1 MKGRAGSRFRDSEGS
16 RGSDPKPDKIVP
28 VQIVLNGQTQ
38 LLEPG
43 TTLAGLVASLE
54 LGGRRMAVEINEEV
68 IPRSEY
74 ADLVLGDGDRVEI
87 VHAVGG
93 G

>member
-1 MKGRAGSRFRDSEGS
+1 MR
-16 RGSDPKPDKIVP
+16 
-28 VQIVLNGQTQ
+28 IVLNGEAR
-38 LLEPG
+38 LLEAG
-43 TTLAGLVASLE
+43 ATLAALVASLD
-54 LGGRRMAVEINEEV
+54 LGGRRTAVEVNEEV

-74 ADLVLGDGDRVEI
+74 AAHVLADGDRVEI

>member
-1 MKGRAGSRFRDSEGS
+1 MR
-16 RGSDPKPDKIVP
+16 
-28 VQIVLNGQTQ
+28 IVLNGEART
-38 LLEPG
+38 LEPG
-43 TTLAGLVASLE
+43 TTLAGLVASLD
-54 LGGRRMAVEINEEV
+54 LGARRTAVEINEEV

-74 ADLVLGDGDRVEI
+74 ADFVLGEGDRVEI

>member
-1 MKGRAGSRFRDSEGS
+1 M
-16 RGSDPKPDKIVP
+16 
-28 VQIVLNGQTQ
+28 QIVLNGETRT
-38 LLEPG
+38 LEPG
-43 TTLAGLVASLE
+43 TTLAALVASLD
-54 LGGRRMAVEINEEV
+54 LGGRRMAVEVNEEV

-74 ADLVLGDGDRVEI
+74 ADHVLGDGDRLEI

>member
-1 MKGRAGSRFRDSEGS
+1 M
-16 RGSDPKPDKIVP
+16 
-28 VQIVLNGQTQ
+28 QIVLNGQNRM
-38 LLEPG
+38 LETG
-43 TTLAGLVASLE
+43 ATVAALVADLD

-68 IPRSEY
+68 VPRSEY
-74 ADLVLGDGDRVEI
+74 AERVLGDGDRVEI

>member
-1 MKGRAGSRFRDSEGS
+1 MR
-16 RGSDPKPDKIVP
+16 
-28 VQIVLNGQTQ
+28 IVLNGQP
-38 LLEPG
+38 LRLEPG
-43 TTLAGLVASLE
+43 TTLAGLVASLD

-74 ADLVLGDGDRVEI
+74 PEHVLGEGDRVEI

>member
-1 MKGRAGSRFRDSEGS
+1 M
-16 RGSDPKPDKIVP
+16 
-28 VQIVLNGQTQ
+28 QIVLNGHPRA
-38 LLEPG
+38 LEPG
-43 TTLAGLVASLE
+43 TTLADLVASLD

-68 IPRSEY
+68 IPRSEH
-74 ADLVLGDGDRVEI
+74 ADRVLGDGDRVEI

>member
-1 MKGRAGSRFRDSEGS
+1 MKCPGQARNRIRSA
-16 RGSDPKPDKIVP
+16 V
-28 VQIVLNGQTQ
+28 VQIVLNGQIRMI
-38 LLEPG
+38 EPA
-43 TTLAGLVASLE
+43 TTLAALVATLD

-68 IPRSEY
+68 VPRSEY
-74 ADLVLGDGDRVEI
+74 ADLVLGEGDRVEI

>member
-1 MKGRAGSRFRDSEGS
+1 M
-16 RGSDPKPDKIVP
+16 I
-28 VQIVLNGQTQ
+28 
-38 LLEPG
+38 EPG
-43 TTLAGLVASLE
+43 TTLAALVASLD

-68 IPRSEY
+68 IPRSEH
-74 ADLVLGDGDRVEI
+74 AGLVLGEGDCVEI

>member
-1 MKGRAGSRFRDSEGS
+1 MEAC
-16 RGSDPKPDKIVP
+16 KIAA
-28 VQIVLNGQTQ
+28 VQILLNGESRP
-38 LLEPG
+38 LEPG
-43 TTLAGLVASLE
+43 TTVAALVARLD
-54 LGGRRMAVEINEEV
+54 LGGQRMAVEVNEEV

-74 ADLVLGDGDRVEI
+74 AGRVLGDGDRVEI

>member
-1 MKGRAGSRFRDSEGS
+1 MTA
-16 RGSDPKPDKIVP
+16 
-28 VQIVLNGQTQ
+28 VQIVLNGQTRT
-38 LLEPG
+38 LEPG

-54 LGGRRMAVEINEEV
+54 LGRRRMAVEINEEV

-74 ADLVLGDGDRVEI
+74 PAHVLDEGDRVEI

>member
-1 MKGRAGSRFRDSEGS
+1 M
-16 RGSDPKPDKIVP
+16 
-28 VQIVLNGQTQ
+28 QIVLNGQIRR
-38 LLEPG
+38 LEPG
-43 TTLAGLVASLE
+43 TTLAALVASLD

-74 ADLVLGDGDRVEI
+74 ADLVLSEGDRVEI

>member
-1 MKGRAGSRFRDSEGS
+1 MTA
-16 RGSDPKPDKIVP
+16 
-28 VQIVLNGQTQ
+28 VQIVLNGQDRT
-38 LLEPG
+38 LEPG
-43 TTLAGLVASLE
+43 TTLADLVASLE

-74 ADLVLGDGDRVEI
+74 PTYILGEGDRVEI

>member
-1 MKGRAGSRFRDSEGS
+1 M
-16 RGSDPKPDKIVP
+16 
-28 VQIVLNGQTQ
+28 QIVLNGHPRR
-38 LLEPG
+38 LETG
-43 TTLAGLVASLE
+43 TTLAGLVASLD

-68 IPRSEY
+68 IPLSEY
-74 ADLVLGDGDRVEI
+74 ADHVLGDGDRVEI

>member
-1 MKGRAGSRFRDSEGS
+1 MR
-16 RGSDPKPDKIVP
+16 
-28 VQIVLNGQTQ
+28 IVLNGQSRI
-38 LLEPG
+38 LEPG
-43 TTLAGLVASLE
+43 TTLGALVARLD
-54 LGGRRMAVEINEEV
+54 LGGRRMAVEVNEEV

-74 ADLVLGDGDRVEI
+74 AGRVLGDGDRVEI

>member
-1 MKGRAGSRFRDSEGS
+1 MTA
-16 RGSDPKPDKIVP
+16 
-28 VQIVLNGQTQ
+28 VQIVLNGETRI
-38 LLEPG
+38 LETG
-43 TTLAGLVASLE
+43 TTLAGLVATLE

-74 ADLVLGDGDRVEI
+74 PTWVLDEGDRVEI

>member
-1 MKGRAGSRFRDSEGS
+1 M
-16 RGSDPKPDKIVP
+16 
-28 VQIVLNGQTQ
+28 QIILNGQTRM
-38 LLEPG
+38 LEPG
-43 TTLAGLVASLE
+43 ATLAALVAHLE

-74 ADLVLGDGDRVEI
+74 AEFVLGEGDRVEI

>member
-1 MKGRAGSRFRDSEGS
+1 MR
-16 RGSDPKPDKIVP
+16 
-28 VQIVLNGQTQ
+28 IVLNGEARS
-38 LLEPG
+38 LEPG
-43 TTLAGLVASLE
+43 ATLADLVASLD
-54 LGGRRMAVEINEEV
+54 LGGRRMAVEVNEEV

-74 ADLVLGDGDRVEI
+74 AGHVLGDGDRVEI

>member
-1 MKGRAGSRFRDSEGS
+1 MKASTGYVRQPSGAALPGS
-16 RGSDPKPDKIVP
+16 KPDEIAP
-28 VQIVLNGQTQ
+28 VRIVLNGQTRT
-38 LLEPG
+38 LEPG
-43 TTLAGLVASLE
+43 ATLAALVASLD

-68 IPRSEY
+68 IPRSEH
-74 ADLVLGDGDRVEI
+74 ADRVLAEGDRVEI

>member
-1 MKGRAGSRFRDSEGS
+1 MR
-16 RGSDPKPDKIVP
+16 
-28 VQIVLNGQTQ
+28 IVLNGQSRI
-38 LLEPG
+38 LEPG
-43 TTLAGLVASLE
+43 TTLAALVARLD
-54 LGGRRMAVEINEEV
+54 LGGRRTAVEINEEV

-74 ADLVLGDGDRVEI
+74 AGRVLGDGDRVEI

>member
-1 MKGRAGSRFRDSEGS
+1 MR
-16 RGSDPKPDKIVP
+16 
-28 VQIVLNGQTQ
+28 IVLNGQSRI
-38 LLEPG
+38 LEPG
-43 TTLAGLVASLE
+43 TTLAALVARLD

-74 ADLVLGDGDRVEI
+74 AGRVLGDGDRVEI

>member
-1 MKGRAGSRFRDSEGS
+1 MKGGAGSGAGTR
-16 RGSDPKPDKIVP
+16 RGRSSDPKPDKIVP
-28 VQIVLNGQTQ
+28 VQIVLNGQTR

-68 IPRSEY
+68 IPRSGY

>member
-1 MKGRAGSRFRDSEGS
+1 MDKAGA

-28 VQIVLNGQTQ
+28 VQIVFNGQTR

-43 TTLAGLVASLE
+43 TTLAGFVASLE

>member
-1 MKGRAGSRFRDSEGS
+1 M
-16 RGSDPKPDKIVP
+16 
-28 VQIVLNGQTQ
+28 QIVLNGHPRR
-38 LLEPG
+38 LEPG
-43 TTLAGLVASLE
+43 TTLAGLVASLD

-68 IPRSEY
+68 IPRSEHAEY
-74 ADLVLGDGDRVEI
+74 VLGDGDRVEI

>member
-1 MKGRAGSRFRDSEGS
+1 MR
-16 RGSDPKPDKIVP
+16 I
-28 VQIVLNGQTQ
+28 ILNG
-38 LLEPG
+38 EPRMLQSG
-43 TTLAGLVASLE
+43 TTLAALVASLD
-54 LGGRRMAVEINEEV
+54 LGDRRMAVEINEEV

-74 ADLVLGDGDRVEI
+74 AGMVLGDGDRVEI

>member
-1 MKGRAGSRFRDSEGS
+1 MR
-16 RGSDPKPDKIVP
+16 
-28 VQIVLNGQTQ
+28 IVLNGENRMI
-38 LLEPG
+38 EPG
-43 TTLAGLVASLE
+43 TTLAALVARLD
-54 LGGRRMAVEINEEV
+54 LGGQRMAVEVNEEV

-74 ADLVLGDGDRVEI
+74 ARCALAEGDRVEI

>member
-1 MKGRAGSRFRDSEGS
+1 M
-16 RGSDPKPDKIVP
+16 P
-28 VQIVLNGQTQ
+28 VQIILNGQTR

-54 LGGRRMAVEINEEV
+54 LGGKRMAVEINEEV

-74 ADLVLGDGDRVEI
+74 ADLVLGDGDCVEI

>member
-1 MKGRAGSRFRDSEGS
+1 MR
-16 RGSDPKPDKIVP
+16 
-28 VQIVLNGQTQ
+28 IVLNGEARG
-38 LLEPG
+38 LEPG
-43 TTLAGLVASLE
+43 TTLATLVASLD
-54 LGGRRMAVEINEEV
+54 LGGRRMAVEVNEEV

-74 ADLVLGDGDRVEI
+74 ADHVFREGDRVEI

>member
-1 MKGRAGSRFRDSEGS
+1 MR
-16 RGSDPKPDKIVP
+16 
-28 VQIVLNGQTQ
+28 IVLNGETRS
-38 LLEPG
+38 LEPG
-43 TTLAGLVASLE
+43 ATLAALVASLD
-54 LGGRRMAVEINEEV
+54 LGGRRMAVEVNEEV

-74 ADLVLGDGDRVEI
+74 AGHVLGDGDRVEI

>member
-1 MKGRAGSRFRDSEGS
+1 MR
-16 RGSDPKPDKIVP
+16 
-28 VQIVLNGQTQ
+28 IVLNGEPR

-43 TTLAGLVASLE
+43 ATLAALVASLD
-54 LGGRRMAVEINEEV
+54 LGGRRMAVEVNEEV

-74 ADLVLGDGDRVEI
+74 ADHVLGDGDRVEI

>member
-1 MKGRAGSRFRDSEGS
+1 ME
-16 RGSDPKPDKIVP
+16 
-28 VQIVLNGQTQ
+28 IVLNGQARI
-38 LLEPG
+38 LEPG
-43 TTLAGLVASLE
+43 TTLAGLVASLG
-54 LGGRRMAVEINEEV
+54 LGRGRMAVEINEEV

-74 ADLVLGDGDRVEI
+74 PAHVLGEGDRVEI